1 MNKKRS
7 DNRLIIYDS
16 TNQLPYGSQVGVI
29 LDETDNFNFAGEAS
43 LLLDDKQSIV
53 RVVPCR
59 EKIHYNGR
67 ISQKLDLYVEWFAT
81 VKEAEEKKSKLLL
94 ALLWAAISRKHP
106 LLLDYQ
112 TSLIYDRT
120 HQHGGTLAGVSAQLH
135 VKMSSSRLVDLVN
148 QIFSDDNIEVEE
160 KLLVSME
167 LFTSAKLETSDRA
180 KFVGLVSA
188 LEPLAQS
195 EAYGNPEL
203 EKLVDNFVN
212 QLNNTSI
219 PDNINKQSLQDRI
232 RALKKESIS
241 QAIQRIVR
249 ESIPAN
255 ENEEAV
261 SIIKEA
267 YKIRSNILHEGARYT
282 DLEQK
287 SNEIEN
293 IIRQIYSHHL
303 KRDLFISPHK

>member
-16 TNQLPYGSQVGVI
+16 TNQLPYGAQVAVI
-29 LDETDNFNFAGEAS
+29 LDETDNFDFAGEAS

-81 VKEAEEKKSKLLL
+81 AEEAEEKKSKLLL

-120 HQHGGTLAGVSAQLH
+120 QHGGTIGGVSAQLH
-135 VKMSSSRLVDLVN
+135 LKMNSCRLVELVN
-148 QIFSDDNIEVEE
+148 EIFSDENIEVEE

-167 LFTSAKLETSDRA
+167 LFTSARLETSDRA

-188 LEPLAQS
+188 LEPLAQP
-195 EAYGNPEL
+195 EHYANQEL
-203 EKLVDNFVN
+203 EKLVNSFVK
-212 QLNNTSI
+212 QLTDTSI
-219 PDNINKQSLQDRI
+219 PDKIKRSVEGRI
-232 RALKKESIS
+232 RDLKKESIS
-241 QAIQRIVR
+241 QAMQRIVQ

-255 ENEEAV
+255 EKAV
-261 SIIKEA
+261 SMIKDA
-267 YKIRSNILHEGARYT
+267 YNIRSTILHEGSTDA

-293 IIRQIYSHHL
+293 IIRQIYSHRL
-303 KRDLFISPHK
+303 KRDLFISPQK

>member
-16 TNQLPYGSQVGVI
+16 TNQLPYGAQVGVI

-59 EKIHYNGR
+59 EKILYKGR
-67 ISQKLDLYVEWFAT
+67 ISQKLDLYVEWLAT
-81 VKEAEEKKSKLLL
+81 VEEAEEKKSKLLL

-120 HQHGGTLAGVSAQLH
+120 QHGGTIGGVSAQLH
-135 VKMSSSRLVDLVN
+135 LEMNSCRLVELIN
-148 QIFSDDNIEVEE
+148 EIFSDENIEVEE

-180 KFVGLVSA
+180 KFVGLVSS

-212 QLNNTSI
+212 QLTDTSI
-219 PDNINKQSLQDRI
+219 PDKIKRSVQGRI

-241 QAIQRIVR
+241 QAIQRIVQ
-249 ESIPAN
+249 ESSIPAN
-255 ENEEAV
+255 EKEEAV

-267 YKIRSNILHEGARYT
+267 YKIRSKILHEGARYT

-293 IIRQIYSHHL
+293 IIRQIYSHRL
-303 KRDLFISPHK
+303 KRDLFISPQK

>member
-1 MNKKRS
+1 MNKKQS
-7 DNRLIIYDS
+7 DNRLIIHDS
-16 TNQLPYGSQVGVI
+16 TNQLPYGAQVGVI

-59 EKIHYNGR
+59 EKILYKGR

-81 VKEAEEKKSKLLL
+81 VEEAEEKKSKLLL

-106 LLLDYQ
+106 LLVDYQ

-120 HQHGGTLAGVSAQLH
+120 QHGGTIGGVSAQLH
-135 VKMSSSRLVDLVN
+135 VNMSSSRLVDLVN

-167 LFTSAKLETSDRA
+167 LFTSAKLETTDRA

-188 LEPLAQS
+188 LEPLAQQ
-195 EAYGNPEL
+195 EHYANQEL
-203 EKLVDNFVN
+203 EKLVNSFVK
-212 QLNNTSI
+212 QLTDTSI
-219 PDNINKQSLQDRI
+219 PDNIKRSVEGRI
-232 RALKKESIS
+232 RDLKKESIS
-241 QAIQRIVR
+241 QAIQRIVQ
-249 ESIPAN
+249 ESLPAN
-255 ENEEAV
+255 EKAV
-261 SIIKEA
+261 SIIKDA
-267 YKIRSNILHEGARYT
+267 YNIRSTILHDGAT
-282 DLEQK
+282 DADLEQK

-293 IIRQIYSHHL
+293 IIRQIYSHRL
-303 KRDLFISPHK
+303 KRDLFTSPQK

>member
-1 MNKKRS
+1 MNKKPP
-7 DNRLIIYDS
+7 DNRLIIYDN
-16 TNQLPYGSQVGVI
+16 TNQLPYGAQVAVI
-29 LDETDNFNFAGEAS
+29 LDETDNFDFADQAS

-67 ISQKLDLYVEWFAT
+67 ISQKLDFYVEGFAT
-81 VKEAEEKKSKLLL
+81 VEEAEEKKSKLLL

-120 HQHGGTLAGVSAQLH
+120 QHGGTIGGVSAQLH
-135 VKMSSSRLVDLVN
+135 LEMNSCRLVKLIN
-148 QIFSDDNIEVEE
+148 EIFSDENIEVEE

-167 LFTSAKLETSDRA
+167 LFTSARLETSDRA
-180 KFVGLVSA
+180 KFVGLVSS
-188 LEPLAQS
+188 LEPLVQS

-203 EKLVDNFVN
+203 EKLVDNFLN
-212 QLNNTSI
+212 QLDNTSI
-219 PDNINKQSLQDRI
+219 PENINKESLQGRI
-232 RALKKESIS
+232 RDLKKESIS
-241 QAIQRIVR
+241 QAIQRIVQ

-267 YKIRSNILHEGARYT
+267 YKIRSKILHEGARYT

-293 IIRQIYSHHL
+293 IIRQIYSHRL
-303 KRDLFISPHK
+303 KRDLFISPQK

>member
-16 TNQLPYGSQVGVI
+16 TNQLPYGAQVGVI

-81 VKEAEEKKSKLLL
+81 VEEAEEKKSKLLL

-106 LLLDYQ
+106 LLVDYQ

-120 HQHGGTLAGVSAQLH
+120 QHGGTIGGVSAQLH
-135 VKMSSSRLVDLVN
+135 VNMSSSRLVDLVN
-148 QIFSDDNIEVEE
+148 QIFSDENIEVEE

-167 LFTSAKLETSDRA
+167 LFTSAKLETTDRA

-203 EKLVDNFVN
+203 EKLVDNFVK
-212 QLNNTSI
+212 QLTDTSI
-219 PDNINKQSLQDRI
+219 PDKIKRSVEGRI
-232 RALKKESIS
+232 RDLKKESIS
-241 QAIQRIVR
+241 QAIQRIVQ

-255 ENEEAV
+255 ENEKAV
-261 SIIKEA
+261 SIIKDA
-267 YKIRSNILHEGARYT
+267 YNIRSTILHEGSTDA

-293 IIRQIYSHHL
+293 IIRQIYSHRL
-303 KRDLFISPHK
+303 KRNLFISPQK

>member
-1 MNKKRS
+1 MNKKEP

-16 TNQLPYGSQVGVI
+16 TNQLPYGAQVAVI
-29 LDETDNFNFAGEAS
+29 LDETDNFDFAGEAS

-59 EKIHYNGR
+59 EKIQYNGR
-67 ISQKLDLYVEWFAT
+67 ISQKLDFYVEWFAT
-81 VKEAEEKKSKLLL
+81 VEEAEEKKSKLLL

-120 HQHGGTLAGVSAQLH
+120 QHGGTIGGVSAQLH
-135 VKMSSSRLVDLVN
+135 LEMNSCRLVKLIN
-148 QIFSDDNIEVEE
+148 EIFSDENIEVEE

-167 LFTSAKLETSDRA
+167 LFTSARLETSDRA

-203 EKLVDNFVN
+203 EKLVDNFLN
-212 QLNNTSI
+212 ELNNTSI
-219 PDNINKQSLQDRI
+219 PKNINNESLQGRI

-303 KRDLFISPHK
+303 KPDLFISPQK

>member
-7 DNRLIIYDS
+7 DNRLIIHDS
-16 TNQLPYGSQVGVI
+16 TNQLPYGAQVGVI

-67 ISQKLDLYVEWFAT
+67 ISQKLDFYVEGFAT
-81 VKEAEEKKSKLLL
+81 VEEAEEKKSKLLL

-120 HQHGGTLAGVSAQLH
+120 HQHGGTIGGVSAQLH
-135 VKMSSSRLVDLVN
+135 VKMSSCRLVELVN
-148 QIFSDDNIEVEE
+148 QIFSDENIEVEE

-167 LFTSAKLETSDRA
+167 LFTSAKLETTDRA

-188 LEPLAQS
+188 LEPLAQQ
-195 EAYGNPEL
+195 EHYANQEL
-203 EKLVDNFVN
+203 EKLVNSFVK
-212 QLNNTSI
+212 QLTDTSI
-219 PDNINKQSLQDRI
+219 PDNIKRSVEGRI

-241 QAIQRIVR
+241 QAIQRIVQ
-249 ESIPAN
+249 ESLPAN
-255 ENEEAV
+255 EKAV
-261 SIIKEA
+261 SIIKDA
-267 YKIRSNILHEGARYT
+267 YNIRSTILHDGSTDA

-293 IIRQIYSHHL
+293 IIRQIYSHRL
-303 KRDLFISPHK
+303 KRDLFISPQK

>member
-1 MNKKRS
+1 MNKKPP

-16 TNQLPYGSQVGVI
+16 TNQLPYGAQVAVI
-29 LDETDNFNFAGEAS
+29 LDEKDNFDFADQAS

-53 RVVPCR
+53 RVVPCG

-81 VKEAEEKKSKLLL
+81 VEEAEEKKSKLLL

-120 HQHGGTLAGVSAQLH
+120 QHGGTRGGVSAQLH
-135 VKMSSSRLVDLVN
+135 IKMSSSRLVDLVN

-160 KLLVSME
+160 KLLVSMD

-212 QLNNTSI
+212 QLTDTSI
-219 PDNINKQSLQDRI
+219 PDNIKRSVEGRI
-232 RALKKESIS
+232 RDLKKESIS
-241 QAIQRIVR
+241 QAIQRIVQ

-255 ENEEAV
+255 KKAV
-261 SIIKEA
+261 SIIKDA
-267 YKIRSNILHEGARYT
+267 YNIRSTILHDGST
-282 DLEQK
+282 DAELEQK
-287 SNEIEN
+287 SNDIEN
-293 IIRQIYSHHL
+293 IIRQIYSHRL
-303 KRDLFISPHK
+303 NRNLFISPQK

>member
-16 TNQLPYGSQVGVI
+16 TNQLPYGAQVGVI

-59 EKIHYNGR
+59 EKILYKGR

-81 VKEAEEKKSKLLL
+81 VEEAEEKKSKLLL

-120 HQHGGTLAGVSAQLH
+120 QQGGTIGGVSAQLH
-135 VKMSSSRLVDLVN
+135 LKMNSCRLVELVN
-148 QIFSDDNIEVEE
+148 EIFSDENIEVEE

-167 LFTSAKLETSDRA
+167 LFTSARLETSDRA

-188 LEPLAQS
+188 LEPLAQP
-195 EAYGNPEL
+195 EHYANQEL
-203 EKLVDNFVN
+203 EKLVNSFVK
-212 QLNNTSI
+212 QLTDTSI
-219 PDNINKQSLQDRI
+219 PDKIKRSVEGRI
-232 RALKKESIS
+232 RDLKKESIS
-241 QAIQRIVR
+241 QAMQRIVQ

-255 ENEEAV
+255 EKAV
-261 SIIKEA
+261 SIIKDA
-267 YKIRSNILHEGARYT
+267 YNIRSTILHEGSTDA

-293 IIRQIYSHHL
+293 IIRQIYSHRL
-303 KRDLFISPHK
+303 KRDLFISPQK

>member
-7 DNRLIIYDS
+7 DNRLIIHDS
-16 TNQLPYGSQVGVI
+16 TNQLPYGVQVGVI
-29 LDETDNFNFAGEAS
+29 LDETDNFDFAGEAS

-81 VKEAEEKKSKLLL
+81 VEEAEEKKSKLLL

-106 LLLDYQ
+106 LLFDYQ

-120 HQHGGTLAGVSAQLH
+120 HQHGGTIGGVSAQLH
-135 VKMSSSRLVDLVN
+135 VKMSSSRLVELVN

-167 LFTSAKLETSDRA
+167 LFTSAKLETTDRA

-212 QLNNTSI
+212 ELNNTSI
-219 PDNINKQSLQDRI
+219 PENIKRSVEGRI

-241 QAIQRIVR
+241 QAIQRIVQ

-255 ENEEAV
+255 EKAV
-261 SIIKEA
+261 SIIKDA
-267 YKIRSNILHEGARYT
+267 YNIRSTILHDGST
-282 DLEQK
+282 DVDLEQK
-287 SNEIEN
+287 SNE
-293 IIRQIYSHHL
+293 S
-303 KRDLFISPHK
+303 

>member
-1 MNKKRS
+1 MNKKQS
-7 DNRLIIYDS
+7 DNRLIIHDS
-16 TNQLPYGSQVGVI
+16 TNQLPYGAQVGVI
-29 LDETDNFNFAGEAS
+29 LDETDNFDFAGEAS

-59 EKIHYNGR
+59 EKICYKGR
-67 ISQKLDLYVEWFAT
+67 ISQKLDLYVEGFAT
-81 VKEAEEKKSKLLL
+81 VEEAEEKKSKLLL

-120 HQHGGTLAGVSAQLH
+120 QHGGTIGGVSAQLH
-135 VKMSSSRLVDLVN
+135 VNMSSSRLVDLVN
-148 QIFSDDNIEVEE
+148 QIFSDDNIEVDE

-167 LFTSAKLETSDRA
+167 LFTSAKLETTDRA

-203 EKLVDNFVN
+203 EKLVDNFVK
-212 QLNNTSI
+212 QLTDTSI
-219 PDNINKQSLQDRI
+219 PDKIKRSVEGRI
-232 RALKKESIS
+232 RDLKKESIS
-241 QAIQRIVR
+241 QAIQRIVQ

-255 ENEEAV
+255 ENEKAV
-261 SIIKEA
+261 SIIKDA
-267 YKIRSNILHEGARYT
+267 YNIRSTILHEGST
-282 DLEQK
+282 DADVEQK

-293 IIRQIYSHHL
+293 IIRQIYSHRL
-303 KRDLFISPHK
+303 KRNLFISPQK

>member
-7 DNRLIIYDS
+7 DNRLIIHDS
-16 TNQLPYGSQVGVI
+16 TNQLPYGVQVAVI
-29 LDETDNFNFAGEAS
+29 LDETDNFDFAGVAS

-67 ISQKLDLYVEWFAT
+67 ISQKLDLYVEGFAT
-81 VKEAEEKKSKLLL
+81 VEEAEEKKSKLLL

-120 HQHGGTLAGVSAQLH
+120 QHGGTIGGVSAQLH
-135 VKMSSSRLVDLVN
+135 LKMNSCRLVELVN
-148 QIFSDDNIEVEE
+148 EIFSDENIEVEE

-167 LFTSAKLETSDRA
+167 LFTSARLETSDRA

-203 EKLVDNFVN
+203 EKLVDNFV
-212 QLNNTSI
+212 
-219 PDNINKQSLQDRI
+219 K
-232 RALKKESIS
+232 
-241 QAIQRIVR
+241 
-249 ESIPAN
+249 
-255 ENEEAV
+255 
-261 SIIKEA
+261 
-267 YKIRSNILHEGARYT
+267 
-282 DLEQK
+282 
-287 SNEIEN
+287 
-293 IIRQIYSHHL
+293 
-303 KRDLFISPHK
+303 

>member
-1 MNKKRS
+1 MNKKRP

-16 TNQLPYGSQVGVI
+16 TNQLPYGAKVGVI

-59 EKIHYNGR
+59 EKISYKGR

-81 VKEAEEKKSKLLL
+81 VEEAEEKKSKLLL

-106 LLLDYQ
+106 LLLDYE

-120 HQHGGTLAGVSAQLH
+120 QHGGTIAGLSAHPHLE
-135 VKMSSSRLVDLVN
+135 MSSCRLVELVN
-148 QIFSDDNIEVEE
+148 PIFSDENIEVEE

-167 LFTSAKLETSDRA
+167 LFTSARLETSDRA
-180 KFVGLVSA
+180 KFVALVSA
-188 LEPLAQS
+188 LEPLAEREPYANQ
-195 EAYGNPEL
+195 EL
-203 EKLVDNFVN
+203 DKLVNSFVK
-212 QLNNTSI
+212 QLTDTSI
-219 PDNINKQSLQDRI
+219 PDNIQPSVKGRI
-232 RALKKESIS
+232 CDLKKESIS
-241 QAIQRIVR
+241 QAIQRIVQ

-255 ENEEAV
+255 EKAV
-261 SIIKEA
+261 SIIKDA
-267 YKIRSNILHEGARYT
+267 YKIRSTILHNGSTDA

-293 IIRQIYSHHL
+293 IIRQIYSHRL
-303 KRDLFISPHK
+303 KRDLFISPQE

>member
-7 DNRLIIYDS
+7 DNRLIIHDS
-16 TNQLPYGSQVGVI
+16 TNQLPYGAQVGVI

-59 EKIHYNGR
+59 EKICYKGR
-67 ISQKLDLYVEWFAT
+67 ISQKLDLYVEGFAT
-81 VKEAEEKKSKLLL
+81 VEEAEEKKSKLLL

-120 HQHGGTLAGVSAQLH
+120 HQHGGTIGGVSAQLH
-135 VKMSSSRLVDLVN
+135 VKMSSCRLVELVN
-148 QIFSDDNIEVEE
+148 QIFSDENIEVEE

-188 LEPLAQS
+188 LEPLAQP
-195 EAYGNPEL
+195 EHYANQEL
-203 EKLVDNFVN
+203 EKLVNSFVK
-212 QLNNTSI
+212 QLTDTSI
-219 PDNINKQSLQDRI
+219 PDNIKRSVEGRI

-241 QAIQRIVR
+241 QAIQRIVQ
-249 ESIPAN
+249 ESLPAN
-255 ENEEAV
+255 EKAV
-261 SIIKEA
+261 SIIKDA
-267 YKIRSNILHEGARYT
+267 YNIRSTILHDGSTDA

-293 IIRQIYSHHL
+293 IIRQIYSHRL
-303 KRDLFISPHK
+303 KRDLFISPQK

>member
-7 DNRLIIYDS
+7 DNRLIIHDS
-16 TNQLPYGSQVGVI
+16 TNQLPYGAQVGVI

-59 EKIHYNGR
+59 EKICYKGR

-81 VKEAEEKKSKLLL
+81 VEEAEEKKSKLLL

-120 HQHGGTLAGVSAQLH
+120 HQHGGTIGGVSAQLH
-135 VKMSSSRLVDLVN
+135 VKMSSCRLVELVN
-148 QIFSDDNIEVEE
+148 QIFSDENIEVEE

-188 LEPLAQS
+188 LEPLAQP
-195 EAYGNPEL
+195 EHYANQEL
-203 EKLVDNFVN
+203 EKLVNSFVK
-212 QLNNTSI
+212 QLTDTSI
-219 PDNINKQSLQDRI
+219 PDNIKRSVEGRI

-241 QAIQRIVR
+241 QAIQRIVQ
-249 ESIPAN
+249 ESLPAN
-255 ENEEAV
+255 EKAV
-261 SIIKEA
+261 SIIKDA
-267 YKIRSNILHEGARYT
+267 YNIRSTILHDGSTDA

-293 IIRQIYSHHL
+293 IIRQIYSHRL
-303 KRDLFISPHK
+303 KRDLFISPQK

>member
-16 TNQLPYGSQVGVI
+16 TNQLPYGAQVGVI
-29 LDETDNFNFAGEAS
+29 LDETDNFDFAGEAS

-81 VKEAEEKKSKLLL
+81 VEEAEEKKSKLLL

-106 LLLDYQ
+106 LLVDYQ

-120 HQHGGTLAGVSAQLH
+120 QHGGTIGGVSDQLH
-135 VKMSSSRLVDLVN
+135 LKMDSCRLVELIN
-148 QIFSDDNIEVEE
+148 EIFSDENIEVEE

-203 EKLVDNFVN
+203 EKLVDNFLN

-219 PDNINKQSLQDRI
+219 PDNIKRSVEGRI
-232 RALKKESIS
+232 RDLKKESIS
-241 QAIQRIVR
+241 QAIQRIVQ

-255 ENEEAV
+255 ENEKAV
-261 SIIKEA
+261 SIIKDA
-267 YKIRSNILHEGARYT
+267 YNIRSTILHEGSTDA

-293 IIRQIYSHHL
+293 IIRQIYSHRL
-303 KRDLFISPHK
+303 KRDLFISPQK

>member
-1 MNKKRS
+1 M
-7 DNRLIIYDS
+7 DS
-16 TNQLPYGSQVGVI
+16 
-29 LDETDNFNFAGEAS
+29 
-43 LLLDDKQSIV
+43 
-53 RVVPCR
+53 C
-59 EKIHYNGR
+59 
-67 ISQKLDLYVEWFAT
+67 
-81 VKEAEEKKSKLLL
+81 
-94 ALLWAAISRKHP
+94 
-106 LLLDYQ
+106 
-112 TSLIYDRT
+112 
-120 HQHGGTLAGVSAQLH
+120 
-135 VKMSSSRLVDLVN
+135 RLVELIN
-148 QIFSDDNIEVEE
+148 EIFSDENIEVEE

-180 KFVGLVSA
+180 KFVGLVSS

-203 EKLVDNFVN
+203 EKLVDNFLH

-219 PDNINKQSLQDRI
+219 PDNIKRSVEGRI
-232 RALKKESIS
+232 RDLKKESIS
-241 QAIQRIVR
+241 QAIQRIVQ

-267 YKIRSNILHEGARYT
+267 YKIRSKILHKGARYT

-303 KRDLFISPHK
+303 KRDLFISPQK